1 MWIPLGVLSY
11 YRSVEAG
18 KRSVGWPVYVRS
30 PEGPTETYLVKHEAD
45 LKLLVS
51 CVKRRQLAKR

>member
-1 MWIPLGVLSY
+1 MGVLSG
-11 YRSVEAG
+11 YRSEGGG
-18 KRSVGWPVYVRS
+18 KRSVGGQAAYVRS
-30 PEGPTETYLVKHEAD
+30 PEGRTETYLVKHEAD